1 MTRTVL
7 ILGASSDIARA
18 CARRFAESGDRVLLG
33 GRDIDA
39 LARDRDD
46 LAVRSGAACQVVP
59 FDVLDARE
67 EAFLAALP
75 ELPDVVVMVVGLL
88 GDHAS
93 SEADPAAAG
102 LVMATNY
109 TGPARYLLAIA
120 SAMKGRGTG
129 CIVGISSVA
138 GDRGRGSNYIYG
150 SAKAGFSAFLSG
162 QRNRLA
168 KTGIRVI
175 TVKPGFVRTRMTAGM
190 ALPGALTAA
199 PDEVAAA
206 VIRAVEGKADVIY
219 VRPVWRLI
227 MAIIRAI
234 PEPLFKRLSL

>member
-18 CARRFAESGDRVLLG
+18 CARRFAERGDQVVLG
-33 GRDIDA
+33 GRDIEA
-39 LARDRDD
+39 LGRDRDD
-46 LAVRSGAACQVVP
+46 LAVRSGAPCMVVP
-59 FDVLDARE
+59 FDVLDGRE
-67 EAFLAALP
+67 GVFLAALP
-75 ELPDVVVMVVGLL
+75 SLPDVVVMVVGLL
-88 GDHAS
+88 GDHAR

-120 SAMKGRGTG
+120 SAMTARGTG

-168 KTGIRVI
+168 KAGIRVV
-175 TVKPGFVRTRMTAGM
+175 TVKPGFVRTRMTEGM

-206 VIRAVEGKADVIY
+206 VVRAVEGTADVVY

-234 PEPLFKRLSL
+234 PEPMFKRLSL

>member
-7 ILGASSDIARA
+7 ILGASSDIAKA
-18 CARRFAESGDRVLLG
+18 CARRFAERGDQVVLG
-33 GRDIDA
+33 GRDVEA
-39 LARDRDD
+39 LEADRAD
-46 LAVRSGAACQVVP
+46 LAVRACAPCVVVP
-59 FDVLDARE
+59 FDVLDGRE
-67 EAFLAALP
+67 DALLAALP
-75 ELPDVVVMVVGLL
+75 LLPDIVVMVVGLL
-88 GDHAS
+88 GDHER

-109 TGPARYLLAIA
+109 TGPSRYLLAFA
-120 SAMKGRGTG
+120 AAMKPRGTG

-150 SAKAGFSAFLSG
+150 SAKAGFTAFLSG
-162 QRNRLA
+162 LRNRLA

-190 ALPGALTAA
+190 PLPGAITAA

-206 VIRAVEGKADVIY
+206 VLRAVEKSRDVVY

-227 MAIIRAI
+227 MAVVRAI